1 VSGLAAPVTTAWR
14 RLSREQHQA
23 AIAAFGLV
31 VALFLPWYE
40 KSLFRAT
47 GRGQLISGSSNLSA
61 FQVISWVEAAVVLVA
76 FGVLF
81 LLWARSQEK
90 AFHLPGGDGTVILAA
105 GCWAALLLIWRL
117 FDKPNVEGAGATVGI
132 QWGWFVAL
140 VMAGLV
146 AAAGYRVRAA
156 HSPEPPLPAED
167 AGWKPP
173 PGSPPDDDLRRRAQ
187 RRRSRASAGGG
198 AAAGEALREP
208 PAWEGE
214 PPDAPGRIPPARPTG
229 QRTDPSEA
237 PTEHGSLD
245 PSEAPTEHGSLD
257 PSEAPTGHGSLDPSE
272 APTGHGSLDPSEAPT
287 GHGSLDPSR
296 PPTERGTA
304 RDPSEAPTER
314 GTGPRRPPGLGDA
327 ADGRR

>member
-1 VSGLAAPVTTAWR
+1 VSGAAASVGAAWG
-14 RLSREQHQA
+14 RLNREQHQA

-47 GRGQLISGSSNLSA
+47 GRGQLISGTSNLSA

-81 LLWARSQEK
+81 LLWARSQQK

-117 FDKPNVEGAGATVGI
+117 FDKPDVAGAGATVGI

-156 HSPEPPLPAED
+156 HSPEPPLPAQD
-167 AGWKPP
+167 PGWNPP
-173 PGSPPDDDLRRRAQ
+173 PRSPPGDDDLSRRAQ
-187 RRRSRASAGGG
+187 RRRAHAGAGGG
-198 AAAGEALREP
+198 AAASDGLREP
-208 PAWEGE
+208 PVWEGE
-214 PPDAPGRIPPARPTG
+214 PPDAPGRIPPARPALHGTDAPADPSEAPTEQG
-229 QRTDPSEA
+229 STDPSEA
-237 PTEHGSLD
+237 PTERGSLD
-245 PSEAPTEHGSLD
+245 PSEAPTERGSL
-257 PSEAPTGHGSLDPSE
+257 
-272 APTGHGSLDPSEAPT
+272 
-287 GHGSLDPSR
+287 
-296 PPTERGTA
+296 
-304 RDPSEAPTER
+304 DPSEAPTER
-314 GTGPRRPPGLGDA
+314 GTTPRRPPGLGDA
-327 ADGRR
+327 ADGHR